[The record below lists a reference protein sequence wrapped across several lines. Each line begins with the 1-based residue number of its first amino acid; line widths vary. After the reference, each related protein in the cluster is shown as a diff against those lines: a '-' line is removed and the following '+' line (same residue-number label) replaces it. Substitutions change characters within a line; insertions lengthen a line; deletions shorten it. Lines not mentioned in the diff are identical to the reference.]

1 MKRLREIFAAY
12 ADELLNKV
20 HWPRYEELQSNTIT
34 VLVASLIIATAIAL
48 MDFAFSKGLGLVYG
62 LFE

>member
-1 MKRLREIFAAY
+1 MKRLREIFSAY

-48 MDFAFSKGLGLVYG
+48 MDFAFSKGLALVYG

>member
-1 MKRLREIFAAY
+1 MKRLREIFSAY

-48 MDFAFSKGLGLVYG
+48 MDFAFSKGLSLVYG